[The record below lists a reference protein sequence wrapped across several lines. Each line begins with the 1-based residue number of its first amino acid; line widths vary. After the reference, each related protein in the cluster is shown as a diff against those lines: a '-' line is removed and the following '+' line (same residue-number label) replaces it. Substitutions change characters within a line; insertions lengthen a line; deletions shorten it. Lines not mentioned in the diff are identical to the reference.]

1 MRLGLVCISEML
13 RDEKKLSAKTMTRK
27 GFNALPREAALKLL
41 SARILHNTTVVY
53 ATLASMIGNGIFHY
67 RVSSSIFPCVTDATL
82 NIKYDE
88 LPDIYAIRTNLR
100 AAGDLARAHAI
111 SLSCH
116 PDQFN
121 VLSSYNTDVIDRSI
135 KELNHQSNVL
145 DMMGCA
151 QDLSSPM
158 CLHLNK
164 SPDLKRE
171 TVHDYRERFLRSL
184 SRCNAGV
191 RARLV
196 LENEDKGYWTTE
208 QLYRWFG
215 DQRALVYDNLHDQ
228 CNPSI
233 KSDHAVSLFRET
245 WHGHTPVFHWS
256 EGTDEKARSHAGRA
270 SHVPTIVSANADCI
284 WEVEL
289 KDKDYA
295 IVEILNKL
303 L

>member
-13 RDEKKLSAKTMTRK
+13 RDNNRLSAKTMTRK
-27 GFNALPREAALKLL
+27 GFNAMPRKLALLLL
-41 SARILHNTTVVY
+41 SDRTLYNSEVVY
-53 ATLASMIGNGIFHY
+53 RTIETLISNGIRHY
-67 RVSSSIFPCVTDATL
+67 RVSSSIFPCLTDATL
-82 NIKYDE
+82 KLTYADLADIDTIKE
-88 LPDIYAIRTNLR
+88 NLK
-100 AAGDLARAHAI
+100 AAGDLARAHGV

-121 VLSSYNTDVIDRSI
+121 VLSSYTPDVIERSI

-145 DMMGCA
+145 DMMGCSK
-151 QDLSSPM
+151 DLTSPM

-171 TVHDYRERFLRSL
+171 SVHDYRERFLRSL

-208 QLYRWFG
+208 QLHRWFG
-215 DQRALVYDNLHDQ
+215 AYRALVYDNLHDA

-233 KSDHAVSLFRET
+233 HPAEAVQLFRAT
-245 WHGHTPVFHWS
+245 WREYTPVFHWS
-256 EGTDEKARSHAGRA
+256 EGTDAKPRSHAARA
-270 SHVPTIVSANADCI
+270 SHLPAIIAANSDCI

-295 IVEILNKL
+295 IVEILNNL

>member
-13 RDEKKLSAKTMTRK
+13 RDNKKLSAKTMTRK
-27 GFNALPREAALKLL
+27 GFNAVPRAAALQLL
-41 SARILHNTTVVY
+41 SARIMHNTTVVY
-53 ATLASMIGNGIFHY
+53 ATLGSMIGNGIKHY

-82 NIKYDE
+82 NIKVDD
-88 LPDIYAIRTNLR
+88 LPDIDAIRANLGG
-100 AAGDLARAHAI
+100 AGDLARAMNI

-121 VLSSYNTDVIDRSI
+121 VLSSYTPETIERSI
-135 KELNHQSNVL
+135 KELNHQSRVL

-171 TVHDYRERFLRSL
+171 TVHDYRARFLRSL
-184 SRCNAGV
+184 SRCNSGV

-208 QLYRWFG
+208 QLHRWFG
-215 DQRALVYDNLHDQ
+215 AYRALVYDNLHDK

-233 KSDHAVSLFRET
+233 DENIAVPLFRQT
-245 WHGHTPVFHWS
+245 WGNNTPVFHWS
-256 EGTDEKARSHAGRA
+256 EGTDAKPRSHAGRA
-270 SHVPTIVSANADCI
+270 SHLPAIVAAHADCT

-295 IVEILNKL
+295 ICEILTNL

>member
-13 RDEKKLSAKTMTRK
+13 RDTKKLSAKTMTRK
-27 GFNALPREAALKLL
+27 GFNALPRDAALQLL

-53 ATLASMIGNGIFHY
+53 ATLGSMVGNGIRHY

-82 NIKYDE
+82 KIAYDD
-88 LPDIYAIRTNLR
+88 LPDLPAIRTNLH
-100 AAGDLARAHAI
+100 AAGDLARAYSI

-121 VLSSYNTDVIDRSI
+121 VLSSYTPEVIDRSI

-145 DMMGCA
+145 DMMGCSK
-151 QDLSSPM
+151 DLSSPM

-164 SPDLKRE
+164 TPDLKRE
-171 TVHDYRERFLRSL
+171 SIHDYRERFRRSL

-196 LENEDKGYWTTE
+196 LENEDKGYWTTKN
-208 QLYRWFG
+208 LHHWFG
-215 DQRALVYDNLHDQ
+215 KDRALVYDNLHDS

-233 KSDHAVSLFRET
+233 DPSHAIVLFRET
-245 WHGHTPVFHWS
+245 WRNHTPVFHWS
-256 EGTDEKARSHAGRA
+256 EGTDAKPRSHAARA
-270 SHVPTIVSANADCI
+270 SHMPQIVAANADCI

-295 IVEILNKL
+295 ICEILNTL

>member
-1 MRLGLVCISEML
+1 
-13 RDEKKLSAKTMTRK
+13 MTRK
-27 GFNALPREAALKLL
+27 GFNAVQRADALKLL

-53 ATLASMIGNGIFHY
+53 ATLGSMVGNGIRHY

-82 NIKYDE
+82 NIKYDD
-88 LPDIYAIRTNLR
+88 LPDLPAIRTNLR
-100 AAGDLARAHAI
+100 AAGDLARAHGI
-111 SLSCH
+111 TLSCH

-121 VLSSYNTDVIDRSI
+121 VLSSYNADTIERSI
-135 KELNHQSNVL
+135 LELNHQSNVL

-208 QLYRWFG
+208 QLNRWFG
-215 DQRALVYDNLHDQ
+215 AYRALVYDNLHDA

-233 KSDHAVSLFRET
+233 HSAAAVQLFRAT
-245 WHGHTPVFHWS
+245 WCEYTPVFHWS
-256 EGTDEKARSHAGRA
+256 EGTDAKPRSHAGRA
-270 SHVPTIVSANADCI
+270 SHLPVIVAANADCI

-295 IVEILNKL
+295 ICEILNNL

>member
-13 RDEKKLSAKTMTRK
+13 RDNKKLSAKTMTRK
-27 GFNALPREAALKLL
+27 GFNAVPRAAALQAL
-41 SARILHNTTVVY
+41 SARILHNTTVVT
-53 ATLASMIGNGIFHY
+53 ATLDGMVENGIKHY

-82 NIKYDE
+82 KIAYDD
-88 LPDIYAIRTNLR
+88 LPDMPAIRANLR
-100 AAGDLARAHAI
+100 TAGDAARAHGI
-111 SLSCH
+111 TLSCH

-121 VLSSYNTDVIDRSI
+121 VLSSYTLETIERSI
-135 KELNHQSNVL
+135 KELNHQSRVL

-171 TVHDYRERFLRSL
+171 TVHDYRARFLRSL

-208 QLYRWFG
+208 QLHRWFG
-215 DQRALVYDNLHDQ
+215 AYRALVYDNLHDK

-233 KSDHAVSLFRET
+233 DENVAVPLFRQT
-245 WHGHTPVFHWS
+245 WGNNTPVFHWS
-256 EGTDEKARSHAGRA
+256 EGTDAKPRSHAGRA
-270 SHVPTIVSANADCI
+270 SHVPQIVAAHADCT

-295 IVEILNKL
+295 ICEILTNL